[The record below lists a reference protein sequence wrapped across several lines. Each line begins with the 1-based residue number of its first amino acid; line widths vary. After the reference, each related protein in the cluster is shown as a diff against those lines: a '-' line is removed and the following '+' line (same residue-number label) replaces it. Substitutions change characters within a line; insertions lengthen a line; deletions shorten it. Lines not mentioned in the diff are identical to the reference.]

1 MAEKDARKKPKKSG
15 KGQARLLSVLK
26 AVCVICV
33 LLILIVIGANR
44 LGNITFSSVGDSL
57 EALVSGAKR
66 GDGYPYYFE
75 STGVRNVISVGS
87 DLFVIGDDTTF
98 SLDATARRFG
108 EQQHAF
114 SSPVASSAGGR
125 VLLLDVGENSYRVLS
140 KTKILVEGQSEQKL
154 LTGALG
160 KDGTLAVAARGE
172 NSQSKLT
179 VFDKRHKEIFV
190 WNCASENII
199 ATAVSADG
207 KRAAVSVVGAK
218 DGALY
223 TKVHIFDF
231 DYNEP
236 IASFSYDSVVS
247 GLAFLSGDSLL
258 LTGKNVFT
266 VIDGTTPILEEDLS
280 LNTLS
285 CVYTDDS
292 GCTVVSL
299 SKYGSSASK
308 IIRLYDRKGAL
319 QFETEID
326 ESVKGVSCDSVY
338 VSVLT
343 DNYLYSFN
351 RKGEQ
356 VGRSPVDADGIRPF
370 TDGKNTYVY
379 AISGVKCCKTA
390 ETIETT
396 ETTSAQPD

>member
-1 MAEKDARKKPKKSG
+1 MAEKDVRKSPKPKRNA
-15 KGQARLLSVLK
+15 KGQARLLAVLK
-26 AVCVICV
+26 AVCVISV
-33 LLILIVIGANR
+33 LLILVVIGANR
-44 LGNITFSSVGDSL
+44 LGNITFSSVNDYFDTL
-57 EALVSGAKR
+57 ISGSKR

-75 STGVRNVISVGS
+75 STGVHNVISVGS
-87 DLFVIGDDTTF
+87 DLFVIGDDATF
-98 SLDATARRFG
+98 ALDSTARRFG
-108 EQQHAF
+108 EQPHTF
-114 SSPVASSAGGR
+114 SSPVANSAGGR

-140 KTKILVEGQSEQKL
+140 KTKILVEEQSAQKL

-160 KDGTLAVAARGE
+160 KDGTLAIAARGE
-172 NSQSKLT
+172 SSQSRLT
-179 VFDKRHKEIFV
+179 VFNKRHKAIFV

-199 ATAVSADG
+199 AVAVSADG

-223 TKVHIFDF
+223 SKVHIFDF
-231 DYNEP
+231 SYNEP

-247 GLAFLSGDSLL
+247 GLSFLSGKYLL
-258 LTGKNVFT
+258 LTGKNIFT
-266 VIDGTTPILEEDLS
+266 VVHDTTPVVEEDLS

-292 GCTVVSL
+292 GCTVAAL

-308 IIRLYDRKGAL
+308 LIRLYDRKGVL

-326 ESVKGVSCDSVY
+326 ESVKGVSCDSAY

-343 DNYLYSFN
+343 DSYLYSFD

-356 VGRSPVDADGIRPF
+356 VGRSAVETDGIRPF

-379 AISGVKCCKTA
+379 AVGGVKCYKTTAA
-390 ETIETT
+390 ED
-396 ETTSAQPD
+396 TTSAQPE

>member
-1 MAEKDARKKPKKSG
+1 MAEKDARKKPKPKLNT
-15 KGQARLLSVLK
+15 KGQARLLAVLK
-26 AVCVICV
+26 AVCVISV
-33 LLILIVIGANR
+33 LLILVVIGANR
-44 LGNITFSSVGDSL
+44 LGNITFSSVGDYFD
-57 EALVSGAKR
+57 ALISGTKR

-75 STGVRNVISVGS
+75 STGVRNVVSVGS

-98 SLDATARRFG
+98 SLDSTARRFG
-108 EQQHAF
+108 EQQHTF
-114 SSPVASSAGGR
+114 SSPLASSIGGR
-125 VLLLDVGENSYRVLS
+125 ILLLDVGENSYRVLS

-160 KDGTLAVAARGE
+160 KDGTLAIASRGE
-172 NSQSKLT
+172 SAQSKLT
-179 VFDKRHKEIFV
+179 VFNKRHKEIFV
-190 WNCASENII
+190 WNCAAENII

-207 KRAAVSVVGAK
+207 KRAAVSVIGAK

-223 TKVHIFDF
+223 SKVYIFDF
-231 DYNEP
+231 SYNEP

-247 GLAFLSGDSLL
+247 GLSFLSGNYLL

-266 VIDGTTPILEEDLS
+266 VIQDTAPIVEEDLS

-285 CVYTDDS
+285 SVYTDES

-308 IIRLYDRKGAL
+308 IIRLYDRKGVL

-326 ESVKGVSCDSVY
+326 ESVKGVSCDSTY

-343 DNYLYSFN
+343 DSYLYAFN

-356 VGRSPVDADGIRPF
+356 VGRNAVETDGIRPF

-379 AISGVKCCKTA
+379 AVGGVKCYRTTA
-390 ETIETT
+390 AE
-396 ETTSAQPD
+396 ETTSAQPG

>member
-1 MAEKDARKKPKKSG
+1 MAEKDANKKPKKNM
-15 KGQARLLSVLK
+15 KRQARLLTVLK

-44 LGNITFSSVGDSL
+44 LGNITFSSVGDYFDTL
-57 EALVSGAKR
+57 ISGAKR

-75 STGVRNVISVGS
+75 STGVRNVVSVGS

-108 EQQHAF
+108 EQQHTF

-160 KDGTLAVAARGE
+160 KDGTLAIASRGE

-179 VFDKRHKEIFV
+179 VFNKRHKEIFV
-190 WNCASENII
+190 WNCASENIV
-199 ATAVSADG
+199 AVAISADG
-207 KRAAVSVVGAK
+207 KRAAVSVVSAQ
-218 DGALY
+218 DGVLY
-223 TKVHIFDF
+223 SKVHIFDF

-247 GLAFLSGDSLL
+247 GLTFLSGEHLL
-258 LTGKNVFT
+258 LTGKTVFT
-266 VIDGTTPILEEDLS
+266 VIDGTTPIVEEDLS

-285 CVYTDDS
+285 CVYTDAS
-292 GCTVVSL
+292 GCTVMAL

-308 IIRLYDRKGAL
+308 LIRLYDRKGVL

-326 ESVKGVSCDSVY
+326 ESVKGVSCDAVY

-356 VGRSPVDADGIRPF
+356 VGRSAVDADGIRPF

-379 AISGVKCCKTA
+379 GVGGIKCYK
-390 ETIETT
+390 TT
-396 ETTSAQPD
+396 ETAEATEPTSAQP